1 MIGNVYAMTMVCEHR
16 RRQFDD
22 MHRAEIPMRI
32 LRAMDSE
39 GLTCSLAW
47 VVMPDHIHWLAQ
59 LRGHT
64 LGYCVQRFKA
74 RTSYLL
80 NQLDGRNGRVWQ
92 AGYYDHAIRTEE
104 SLREQAM
111 YILANPVRAKLA
123 ERLGEYPN
131 AWCRW
136 PLDDGDQHVDGN
148 ANADWD

>member
-1 MIGNVYAMTMVCEHR
+1 MIGNVYALTVVCEQRHR
-16 RRQFDD
+16 YFDD
-22 MHRAEIPMRI
+22 ARCAEIPMRI
-32 LRAMDSE
+32 LRAMDAE
-39 GLTCSLAW
+39 GVTSSLAW

-74 RTSYLL
+74 RTSFLL
-80 NQLDGRNGRVWQ
+80 NRCQGRSGRVWQ
-92 AGYYDHAIRTEE
+92 PGYYDHAIRTEE

-123 ERLGEYPN
+123 ECLGEYPH

-136 PLDDGDQHVDGN
+136 PVE
-148 ANADWD
+148 